1 MDASGLTWCDY
12 YRSRIGLDRIEY
24 STMPVGA
31 FNDLVACY
39 AIERGAEMKTPHCW
53 NGKQGTEEE
62 LFPDLR

>member
-1 MDASGLTWCDY
+1 MDSAGFTWCDY
-12 YRSRIGLDRIEY
+12 YRSRIGLDRVEY

-39 AIERGAEMKTPHCW
+39 AIEHGAEMKISTRW
-53 NGKQGTEEE
+53 DGGQATEDE